1 MKITDESIDANTMRY
16 WCVFSSREYREF
28 FQYMEQ
34 QVAAAKGKKTSS
46 NISSKKKSTNE
57 SIMSTVK
64 EKIYSVWSSV
74 KNYIKAKGR
83 RIFNSGVQMHSVAHM
98 CFEANGKK
106 YTVSYNLKKQG
117 WYLFYTNIGVFNTD
131 SIPSEEEASSLKK
144 TSKFKEFV
152 EQCKVDMLKVIDND
166 TIFNV
171 LIKAFDIVDKKTV
184 KYLQQIKDSKDQI
197 KQTMF
202 KVQEIKL

>member
-1 MKITDESIDANTMRY
+1 
-16 WCVFSSREYREF
+16 
-28 FQYMEQ
+28 MEQ

-46 NISSKKKSTNE
+46 KTASKKKSANE
-57 SIMSTVK
+57 SVMS
-64 EKIYSVWSSV
+64 
-74 KNYIKAKGR
+74 NIKAKGR

-166 TIFNV
+166 TMFNV
-171 LIKAFDIVDKKTV
+171 LTKAFDIVDKKTV
-184 KYLQQIKDSKDQI
+184 KYLQQIKDSKD
-197 KQTMF
+197 
-202 KVQEIKL
+202 